1 MNAATYTNHSLVGL
15 QKLRAHVE
23 ANPVQNG
30 DELMPLVVQFCIESA
45 GTSEFQGRQVC
56 APADMAVR
64 YLNRAAP
71 SIKNGHG
78 RLLPRT
84 PGEDALLVIDAA
96 MVLAQS

>member
-1 MNAATYTNHSLVGL
+1 MTATHTNHSLEGL
-15 QKLRAHVE
+15 KKLRAHVE

-30 DELMPLVVQFCIESA
+30 DELMPLVVKFCIESA
-45 GTSEFQGRQVC
+45 GETEYQGRMVC

-71 SIKNGHG
+71 SIKDGHG

-96 MVLAQS
+96 MVLAAS